1 MTCAD
6 RILDN
11 GLQVHTNMC
20 TDRRANKVF
29 KYTCIHIIS
38 YLTGIIHRQTMRDN
52 GNYHRSTKKLTHVKS
67 WPIFVPFQKVSL
79 FCLDAY
85 TLGDISHPIISF
97 ESASSMCMCTLVRL
111 LERSVLALGVFADML
126 LIDTCCIK
134 AAIETKY
141 LDQLSLTVF
150 SAHTAF

>member
-1 MTCAD
+1 
-6 RILDN
+6 
-11 GLQVHTNMC
+11 
-20 TDRRANKVF
+20 
-29 KYTCIHIIS
+29 
-38 YLTGIIHRQTMRDN
+38 MRDN

-79 FCLDAY
+79 FCLHAY
-85 TLGDISHPIISF
+85 TLGHISHPIISF

-111 LERSVLALGVFADML
+111 LERSVPALGVFADML

-150 SAHTAF
+150 SPHTAF